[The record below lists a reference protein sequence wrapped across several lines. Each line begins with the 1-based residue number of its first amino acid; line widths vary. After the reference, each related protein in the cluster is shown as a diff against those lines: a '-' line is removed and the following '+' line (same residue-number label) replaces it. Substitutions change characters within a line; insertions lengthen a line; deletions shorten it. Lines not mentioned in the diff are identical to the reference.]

1 MFCEINQVRFGMKNE
16 KTEASR
22 SCPDLCPDSTVIT
35 CENNFAIKLI
45 EKSKF
50 VWLVET

>member
-1 MFCEINQVRFGMKNE
+1 MFCEINQVGFGMKNE
-16 KTEASR
+16 KTESSNLFR
-22 SCPDLCPDSTVIT
+22 SCPDSTVIT

-45 EKSKF
+45 EKSRF

>member
-1 MFCEINQVRFGMKNE
+1 MFCEINQIRFGMKNE
-16 KTEASR
+16 KTEASNLFR
-22 SCPDLCPDSTVIT
+22 SCPDITVIT
-35 CENNFAIKLI
+35 CKNNFAIKLI